1 VNTQKAQSL
10 YTEVE
15 KAREIIEID
24 HNTHLQ
30 VLKERDEALLTI
42 KTLKEEIKSTKSE
55 WVKVSKDVKQ

>member
-1 VNTQKAQSL
+1 MNTQKAQSL

-42 KTLKEEIKSTKSE
+42 KTLKEELKSTKSE

>member
-1 VNTQKAQSL
+1 MNTQKAQSL

-42 KTLKEEIKSTKSE
+42 KTIKEELKSTKSE
-55 WVKVSKDVKQ
+55 WVKVSKGVKQ

>member
-42 KTLKEEIKSTKSE
+42 KTLKEELKSTKSE

>member
-1 VNTQKAQSL
+1 MNTQKAQSL

-24 HNTHLQ
+24 HNTHLK
-30 VLKERDEALLTI
+30 VLKERDKALLTI
-42 KTLKEEIKSTKSE
+42 KTLKEELKSTKSE

>member
-30 VLKERDEALLTI
+30 VLKERDKALLTI
-42 KTLKEEIKSTKSE
+42 KTLKEELKSTKSE